1 MGFMAHR
8 LYFSLT
14 CYLLWDMLGFLTLY
28 MTQKITPFLEYFYEY
43 KTHFFHKKKA
53 FNNEAALLLFFNK

>member
-14 CYLLWDMLGFLTLY
+14 YYLLWDMLGSLTLY
-28 MTQKITPFLEYFYEY
+28 MTQKITPFLEHFYEY
-43 KTHFFHKKKA
+43 ETHFFH
-53 FNNEAALLLFFNK
+53 